1 MSAVQT
7 LGLVHFSL
15 PANDVEESLRFYTD
29 VLGMTFRGKVGP
41 TGRCVVTSDG
51 AVNIVLA
58 ERPTPLPLEEQTARD
73 GALCHYAF
81 YVKSEDF
88 DLAVDTIKESGAKF
102 DDEIEWRNTGTF

>member
-1 MSAVQT
+1 MPALQT
-7 LGLVHFSL
+7 RGLVHFSL

-41 TGRCVVTSDG
+41 NGRCVVTSDG

-58 ERPTPLPLEEQTARD
+58 ERPKPLPPEEQTQRD

-81 YVKSEDF
+81 YVNSTDF
-88 DLAVDTIKESGAKF
+88 DLAVDAIKESGARF
-102 DDEIEWRNTGTF
+102 DEEIEWRNTGT